1 MNYLVI
7 FGAGAIPL
15 IVGTLWYSNKIGFGH
30 AWLKQSGLTVE
41 DTERDFNP
49 LKIFGLTYLFGVFLA
64 VAMMPMTIHQMGL
77 TSMLMDMPALKD
89 TTSETSKALA
99 YLMENHGQNYR
110 SFKHGAFHGL
120 LSSIFLVLPVIGIT
134 ALFERRSFKY
144 IFIHLGYFAITF
156 ALIGGVVCQ
165 FLKLG

>member
-41 DTERDFNP
+41 DTERNFNP
-49 LKIFGLTYLFGVFLA
+49 LKIFGLTYLFGCMIAGALLQ
-64 VAMMPMTIHQMGL
+64 MTIHQTGL
-77 TSMLMDMPALKD
+77 TSMLMGVSGVEDK
-89 TTSETSKALA
+89 TTEVGKAVDF
-99 YLMENHGQNYR
+99 LMTNYGQNFR
-110 SFKHGAFHGL
+110 TFKHGALHGT
-120 LSSIFLVLPVIGIT
+120 IYAVFLVLPVIGIT

-165 FLKLG
+165 FMKLG

>member
-7 FGAGAIPL
+7 FGSGVIPL
-15 IVGTLWYSNKIGFGH
+15 LVGMLWYSNKIGFGH

-89 TTSETSKALA
+89 TTSETSKSLA

-144 IFIHLGYFAITF
+144 IFIHLGYFAITLM
-156 ALIGGVVCQ
+156 LIGGVVCQ

>member
-1 MNYLVI
+1 MNYLLI
-7 FGAGAIPL
+7 FGSGAIPL
-15 IVGTLWYSNKIGFGH
+15 LVGTLWYSNKFGFGH

-77 TSMLMDMPALKD
+77 SSMLADMPALKD
-89 TTSETSKALA
+89 TTSETSKSLA

-120 LSSIFLVLPVIGIT
+120 LSSIFLVLPIIGIT

>member
-7 FGAGAIPL
+7 FGSGAIPL
-15 IVGTLWYSNKIGFGH
+15 LVGTLWYSNKFGFGK
-30 AWLKQSGLTVE
+30 AWMAEIGTTEEAL
-41 DTERDFNP
+41 ERDFNP
-49 LKIFGLTYLFGVFLA
+49 LKMFGLTYLFGVLLA
-64 VAMMPMTIHQMGL
+64 GAMMPMTIHQMGL

-99 YLMENHGQNYR
+99 YLMETHGQNYR

-120 LSSIFLVLPVIGIT
+120 LSSIFLVLPIIGIT
-134 ALFERRSFKY
+134 ALFERRSWKY